1 MVHSTP
7 MEEREEE
14 VNVTQTK
21 LGYLLMDGRQV
32 KIRSPRLRN
41 KPLDQ
46 WQHEDRMEEL
56 NYMRE
61 GVARADR
68 RAAQAEVELV
78 QDTVMATLFAAWTR
92 YETKLGHDDLTL
104 GRFIE
109 DMQIASPVGTIPP
122 PPIPL
127 VTELS
132 NRFFGIY
139 LGRGAWK
146 KSIDQEGHYRI
157 LRKLTPNE
165 SAELDRQLDEC
176 FTHFR
181 GATA

>member
-1 MVHSTP
+1 MATT
-7 MEEREEE
+7 E

-78 QDTVMATLFAAWTR
+78 QDTMETTLFAAWTR
-92 YETKLGHDDLTL
+92 WATKAGYTDLTFDHFV
-104 GRFIE
+104 RDIE
-109 DMQIASPVGTIPP
+109 IVSKVGTIPP

-127 VTELS
+127 VAELS

-139 LGRGAWK
+139 LGRGVWE

-157 LRKLTPNE
+157 LRELTPNE

-176 FTHFR
+176 FTRFR